1 MSKGNLFLGFGRG
14 KVGDI
19 VFSHTNGEQV
29 TRARNRSPKNPQ
41 TPLQLLQRVVM
52 KTVSTSY
59 SLLQDITNHSFQGMQ
74 EGTENQSRYAVLNVA
89 AFREKL
95 AQYITSGDPEDILT
109 CPETNY
115 AAKSVSLAV
124 VNPYIVSEGK
134 LPVSDVQFTGGL
146 FCLFFPVP
154 LAAGTTAA
162 TITYQQVADALG
174 LARGDQLTFLFLS
187 VDDSSGPTADAS
199 LYNGFRY
206 ARVILEPNDGDMSS
220 TFFLEGAINKPN
232 TSNEGNV
239 QLTFVAAAGDVAAHF
254 TIATE
259 SMSTDSGKANS
270 VAAATVIASR
280 LAGGIWQR
288 STQALVVRPSDIAI
302 TGHLQFDTQLWLMG
316 ESIASFMTVQRSSL
330 YLNQSEN
337 F

>member
-59 SLLQDITNHSFQGMQ
+59 SLLQDICNHSFQGMQ
-74 EGTENQSRYAVLNVA
+74 EGTENQSRFAVLNVA
-89 AFREKL
+89 AFRDRL
-95 AQYITSGDPEDILT
+95 SQYIISGDPEDILT

-115 AAKSVSLAV
+115 ASKSISLAV

-134 LPVSDVQFTGGL
+134 LPVCDVQFSGGL

-162 TITYQQVADALG
+162 NITYQQVVDALG
-174 LARGDQLTFLFLS
+174 LSRGDQLTFLFLS
-187 VDDSSGPTADAS
+187 VDDSSNPDADAA
-199 LYNGFRY
+199 LFNGFRY
-206 ARVILEPNDGDMSS
+206 ARVILEPSDGDMTSP
-220 TFFLEGAINKPN
+220 FFIEGAINKPN

-239 QLTFVAAAGDVAAHF
+239 QLAFVAAAGDVATHF

-259 SMSTDSGKANS
+259 SMSTDSYKPNS

-288 STQALVVRPSDIAI
+288 STQSLVIRPSDVAI
-302 TGHLQFDTQLWLMG
+302 IGHLHFDTQTYLMG